1 MTVTLIAGYLRSESV
16 RKEEIGYSQHLKV
29 MTTHQGGYE

>member
-1 MTVTLIAGYLRSESV
+1 MTVALITGYLRSESV

-29 MTTHQGGYE
+29 MTTQGGDE